1 MSRIYSSVIPT
12 PFSTQDAVT
21 IHFMLLT
28 KLTYDPIWLKPLYT
42 QRDRQ
47 QGCGYIEKRPQGH
60 SKKVANCE
68 PGRKIS
74 RKPTLLALYFGL
86 LVSKIVRN
94 IFLLFKLRKVS
105 INK

>member
-1 MSRIYSSVIPT
+1 MAETLIYT
-12 PFSTQDAVT
+12 E
-21 IHFMLLT
+21 
-28 KLTYDPIWLKPLYT
+28 
-42 QRDRQ
+42 RQ

-60 SKKVANCE
+60 SKKVANSE

-105 INK
+105 INT